1 MNQFI
6 TPKTHLNAKRAQ
18 QFLNRIVVLLFLL
31 AGTSFAATITSTT
44 GGGNWN
50 TSGTWVGS
58 VVPTVGDDVVIDG
71 PVTLNQNSGNLL
83 SLTVNTGKTL
93 TMSGVFTLATTGN
106 MTVNGTYAGAT
117 SGVVTIGGNLSF
129 GGTTFTI
136 GAANFSV
143 TGATTIAAGTF
154 TDGTTLGTNTFTGL
168 VTVSG
173 GSLTTTGTNTS
184 TWTFSGGLTNAGTV
198 TFSANVLMNMGGNLT
213 NNGTFSKTGNGVNV
227 FSNTTS
233 IGGSNAIAIAGLTTY
248 NGPTTFTNTST
259 VTFANSQT
267 YNTAVTVNNAS
278 TVVLSAGSINVS
290 AGQTFTNNG
299 TVTVASNVAITGN
312 GVYTNN
318 GTTTVNGI
326 TGSTGASTFT
336 NAANSILNY
345 NGLVG
350 SFMASGVLDLTASNN
365 TVNYSAGGAQ
375 GIKNIAHQNL
385 GATGSG
391 AKTPSAALTINGNLN
406 IISGASIADAGFTVT
421 VKGNIT
427 SAGSHTG
434 SGKILLM
441 GGSST
446 HLLST
451 TGGAPDFANIE
462 LNDALGATF
471 SGISTSTVINGTLTL
486 TAGDLT
492 LAAFGATGLVMNS
505 ALTIP
510 SGITVFNTSS
520 TGARTFNADVTN
532 NGTFSNATNPVY
544 NFVGSFTNNST
555 FTSGSGLYTFSG
567 TSKSISGSSATTITN
582 ATISGSYTNSSAG
595 GLTVG
600 VLSIPVA
607 GSLTLNNNIA
617 VSTSFAENGTLITNA
632 SQVFGAGTFTLA
644 NAATATLSV
653 GSQNGIAAS
662 AATGSIVI
670 TGARI
675 YGAAAN
681 YVFNSVNTPQITG
694 DGFSAA
700 TALTINNTG
709 VSGTVRQ
716 TNASVTVTG
725 TLTLTAGTYH
735 VGGASAASPNIL
747 TLNGPAIAGTS
758 ANLVTTSFSNL
769 VFGGGSVGVSIP
781 SSVTQLNA
789 LTSNNSSTA
798 GISLNSNVTLNGT
811 AAALTLTGRVNL
823 GSFDLSLVSPTST
836 ISGGSVAAM
845 VVADGSGQIKKTFGT
860 SGFSAFNFPVG
871 DASGS
876 YDYSPFS
883 ITFSANSTNRTI
895 GVRVIDAVHPSNG
908 AVADYATRYW
918 TVSDNQAGVGTY
930 TYSSL
935 SATYSTVAPTDVVGT
950 AANYKINRFN
960 GSGWVQLSSTVSAP
974 TVSTSA
980 SFNETTGTLGGNDFA
995 TRLNGSQT
1003 YTWTPI
1009 TGSADFNTASN
1020 WTPYRV
1026 SLFPNDI
1033 LQFSSGGS
1041 STATNVPTQTIFQ
1054 LLVSGSTNISLEAV
1068 STNTL
1073 SINGTTAVTNLSVA
1087 AGSTLQV
1094 STISNGNLTLN
1105 YGAVTGQLANIAG
1118 TLMVNPNG
1126 TYIPTNST
1134 TTITSGGFYTHAK
1147 DGGTI
1152 PVLTWNAGSTLN
1164 VTGITA
1170 TNITSGLS
1178 GTFPNLIW
1186 NNAAQTATGAINAAL
1201 TISGNLTI
1209 TAGTLFD
1216 NNFQITG
1223 NATGTLSVANGA
1235 TLKLGVGAGTTFPT
1249 LYTTANISLGA
1260 TSTVNYSAT
1269 VAQSIS
1275 GIPSTY
1281 GHLTISGG
1289 NTKTAGAAFSLAGDL
1304 TIAAGTF
1311 ADAGFTITVNGNVSN
1326 ASIHSGAGKILL
1338 SGGAAS
1344 HTVSTSGAVTSFGTI
1359 ELNDVNGAT
1368 FSGTGTG
1375 LTTIATLTL
1384 TAGSPSFG
1392 AFTNGLAITNAVT
1405 IPSGVT
1411 LAITSA
1417 TGNKA
1422 FGGDV
1427 TNNGTFTNSGNST
1440 VSLASNLTNNGTF
1453 TAGTGIFTAS
1463 GTTKTFSGSNTIS
1476 IDNLNVTG
1484 SYTNNSALNFTVNS
1498 ALTGAGSFV
1507 QGANALLILGGT
1519 STITTLTATAS
1530 PNTVSYVGTAN
1541 QTAKGTTYHNL
1552 TINPSAGIIV
1562 STGAPITVNNALTV
1576 STGTFSNGSNFALTV
1591 SGSTSISSG
1600 ATFNSSSTGAT
1611 SFADFINNGTWNHS
1625 SAGTIGISGN
1635 FNNSGTSFT
1644 ATGAYT
1650 FSGASKLIT
1659 GSSATTIPTATISGN
1674 YTNSNTGGLTA
1685 GALTVGGTLTLNNN
1699 IAITGSFV
1707 ANGTLI
1713 TTGSAQVTGGGTFTL
1728 GGAAT
1733 LNIGHIDGISAL
1745 GSSTGAIVV
1754 TTARTYNGGANYIYS
1769 GTTSPQIT
1777 GNALVSAGTLTINN
1791 TASSGTVR
1799 QTNPSV
1805 TVTGLLTLTAGT
1817 YEVGGVSAASPN
1829 TLVLSGPAI
1838 AGTPSNLVTTSFS
1851 NLSFTGASA
1860 GVSIP
1865 SSVTQLNLLTAAN
1878 TSGLSINSN
1887 ITLNA
1892 NSTALTLTSC
1902 LLNLGAND
1910 LILSAGSTV
1919 SGTLSATNMVNAD
1932 GSGQLKK
1939 VFPIGASSFIFP
1951 VGDATSGSDYSPFA
1965 LTFTTNSVTRTI
1977 GVNVTDGTPPTN
1989 GAITDFASR
1998 FWTVSDNQVGI
2009 GTYAYNPLVLTY
2021 NAVAGDINGTVAS
2034 YKVNR
2039 YYGSVWYQLNSTV
2052 ASPTV
2057 SASSSYDQISGTLGG
2072 NVFAIRN
2079 NPPTVYTWL
2088 PTTGTADFNTAT
2100 NWSPSRITTSNTDR
2114 LSFSSG
2120 GISTAFNVPTQ
2131 TINQLTVSGNTS
2143 VSLEAGSTNTLTI
2156 NGATATTNLSVASGS
2171 ILQVSTASLGT
2182 LTLNYGAIT
2191 GQIGNVAGTMIINSN
2206 GAFVTTNSTTTFA
2219 SGSTFTHARDG
2230 GAIPV
2235 ISWNTNATLNITG
2248 ITSTNLTGGLTGT
2261 FGNLTWDNVGQ
2272 TATGATNGVLTIAGN
2287 LTVANGTLFDNG
2299 SQITGNA
2306 TGTLSIASGAT
2317 LRLGVAATTFPT
2329 LFTTG
2334 NIALTTT
2341 STVIYNSSAAQTISA
2356 APVYGNLSITPVSG
2370 TPVKTAAGAF
2380 TVAGDL
2386 NISAGTF
2393 ADAGFTITVNGN
2405 VTNTATHSG
2414 AGKILLAGGLGI
2426 HSLNGATATYGNL
2439 ELQDAGT
2446 FNGTTTTVSGTT
2458 LVNGIAT
2465 ISSPSTVTLTGNVTI
2480 GANYNLANNGTAT
2493 IAGIL
2498 TGSNAVSAYTAG
2510 AGSTLNYSNGTTP
2523 MASGQFNVSAANNNV
2538 NYTGGTQTIRAA
2550 VYHNISFTAAGV
2562 KTVPDITING
2572 SFVRTGGTFSWSG
2585 TALTF
2590 ETSSAATI
2598 TIGTATAIVFPDII
2612 VNKLGGGT
2620 LTLIPT
2626 PTTTTVANLTI
2637 TAGSFSVG
2645 SITTSFIVNGNLSGV
2660 GTFDVSGANHTLT
2673 LNGSSNAVSNFLTAG
2688 AGVGTVIYNGSTNQ
2702 TMIASANYRN
2712 VTLQGTGIKSMT
2724 ANSKI
2729 DGVLNF
2735 NTNVLLSLG
2744 GANLSLKSTATLVG
2758 TFSASRMIVTDGSG
2772 AFIKEGTTTADFTTD
2787 IPSGIYP
2794 LGNSGGLYTPFTLSA
2809 LTATYTGTAYI
2820 SIRAVPAR
2828 QPNVPYYNNAL
2839 IKFWDVVTANMTI
2852 LSSSASFTFAASE
2865 VTGSVLLYEPR
2876 VWNGTTLSTV
2886 SGASGPS
2893 SNPFSTSGT
2902 TFLNGQWT
2910 AIDPT
2915 IRTSF
2920 YTYQSGDWSNL
2931 NTWTTDPSGTTLVS
2945 SIIPGPGD
2953 QVVVLPGRTL
2963 TTAISR
2969 TVGTFTVQSGGILDL
2984 SNTSGHNLGV
2994 IAGEGLI
3001 RLSSIN
3007 LPAGTWTSFVAA
3019 TGGTV
3024 EYYDLPAGTNVLS
3037 STQATYNNLLFT
3049 NSTATPYTAVTN
3061 SNFTTNG
3068 DLTFSRT
3075 GSGTVTFLI
3084 GNAAGAWTNNFNK
3097 NLTTGAG
3104 CFVGV
3109 SSYDA
3114 AHTINLAGNLVV
3126 DGTITLTNGG
3136 ANVTTLLGTATIRF
3150 TGSTVNTTATFNAG
3164 SSSKFYNVLVTKS
3177 DGYELFV
3184 SSAVGVT
3191 PLFHGVASTINVTL
3205 GTIRLGANISVPVL
3219 LADGGNYDLGAAGV
3233 LPIFWIDGANVT
3245 FAGTGGAFVPYGT
3258 LKITAGSFTNTTG
3271 QRSVVLRESGLFQID
3286 GGTASMALVRT
3297 STTAVTHRG
3306 SFVMSGGTLN
3316 LLGNNGGEQN
3326 YYSVFSLPYP
3336 ENVFKMSGGTINITR
3351 ASLGTI
3357 TPNGGIMIASATA
3370 NYDVTGGTVNI
3381 NTTGNQHFDI
3391 SSTASFYDVN
3401 IGRATA
3407 GTGQV
3412 RLNPIDWSFNGA
3424 PGNTATL
3431 PASRLRVLN
3440 NLVIQ
3445 TASSPVFNAVGNNV
3459 VVGGNF
3465 TINSGSTFT
3474 TGANT
3479 LVFNGTG
3486 AQSFAVSGTITAPG
3500 LNNLTINKTGGST
3513 LTLNGSA
3520 ATISAVAAFTL
3531 TAGVLADNGKTLNV
3545 GGNVINNGSHTGSGK
3560 ISLNGTVAQSIGGAG
3575 AGTFTNLEIAGGP
3588 ADVTATNT
3596 VRVNGNLTL
3605 ATNRIFNISI
3615 YKLILQANSAISGTF
3630 SSSRFIK
3637 TDGFL
3642 SDGGIVKPFNSTAA
3656 FVFPFGTGT
3665 NYTPAT
3671 IQFNATPTTWG
3682 TLDVRPVSAPQL
3694 YVTDPDVFNY
3704 YWKTR
3709 QTGFTGVPAGSVT
3722 LLFNYGNLADNT
3734 TYIPGY
3740 YNYSTISFTSINN
3753 VNEVIE
3759 ATNDIRFANVSY
3771 FEGDFTAGILAAFN
3785 TVVPYYSRS
3794 NGAWNVASTWSNTG
3808 HAGPASATIPTA
3820 SRPVF
3825 IGNGTTYFHTITVPT
3840 NNTYAG
3846 SLIVDAGSTLDVGTT
3861 TGNNFGAL
3869 PYSTAGGSG
3878 TVRISSAVS
3887 TAEFPAGDF
3896 GIFFTDVGGTA
3907 EYYTS
3912 GTSFT
3917 LPLITASP
3925 TSAQIRTYRNLNFTS
3940 QAGQTITTP
3949 NRDIEIY
3956 ENVIVGGNTAGISTF
3971 NDVTARTFTI
3981 DGNLTVNSILRFKN
3995 MTNQSLIT
4003 LGNITVSSTGTF
4015 DVENTGT
4022 ALHALQLSGNLTN
4035 NGSVAF
4041 NQASDVDV
4049 TFAGT
4054 TNQSLTGSNG
4064 SAVTGLNNVTVNMG
4078 TDMSLVLDVN
4088 VAGTL
4093 TAPTNNWLNLQNG
4106 TFRLSK
4112 AATLTLN
4119 DQASSFLVPQ
4129 TSAISINHASALI
4142 NAGFAANDAS
4152 DFILAGKLEL
4162 LAGSMNV
4169 GNAANN
4175 NHNDLEYAPTNLPE
4189 IYLEGNSQLNVN
4201 GQIRRSVSVLLGSLK
4216 YTQKDNSVTLVRG
4229 KNPGASSN
4237 FNHNRAKFEIT
4248 GTGSQFNM
4256 SNNSLLIIDRNGL
4269 ASGIYGD
4276 LLLEPTASSITGGEI
4291 RFGTSLTPSTTGQNF
4306 FTITS
4311 NVPLWDVTIDGT
4323 TSIKT
4328 VQLLNT
4334 PISIQKTFAIR
4345 GNSIFNT
4352 NSLNVTLS
4360 GDFINENTT
4369 NTAGL
4374 SVGGYRPVSSTQLT
4388 TFNGAA
4394 ASQLLAGFSGN
4405 VTNFANLTL
4414 NNTFGGGAFNFAS
4427 NTNVRVNGNLR
4438 TLAGAVNANANNIV
4452 ITGDVENN
4460 IAVSNTGAGYLEMAG
4475 TSAQELSGNAS
4486 GTYVNLKVNNAAG
4499 IETIVPVSISGN
4511 LNFVTGQ
4518 FYINNQLLT
4527 LTETASTSGTFSQL
4541 NMIRTNGVLSDAG
4554 VIKRFPASAS
4564 AAFTFPIGITL
4575 KYTPAVIT
4583 VVSNSVL
4590 GNINVKPVNTRHP
4603 ATTDPLDKELTYYW
4617 NTTATGFSG
4626 GATFNQQYNY
4636 MNSDAIN
4643 GNENVYVGGRFFGSV
4658 WVPQYGIAGAV
4669 NSTANTITFN
4679 GVNYLNGDY
4688 TAGETT
4694 EFDQLLIYYSRNAT
4708 TGGNW
4713 NNVNSW
4719 STDQILQHAGAASLS
4734 PPNFNQVIIASG
4746 HTITSVA
4753 NSLNAPLATINGTLN
4768 LQNFIGNNF
4777 GTVSGT
4783 GTIQISPTALNQL
4796 IFPGGS
4802 YTSFV
4807 APGGGTFEYQSSAL
4821 ATMPSQATYNGLKFT
4836 GAGTKNLFNTDLT
4849 INGTLNI
4856 AAGNVNN
4863 TNNKNIALAS
4873 DLINSVGIGGLTM
4886 GTGTFTLS
4894 GTTQSLSGATQ
4905 FYKLN
4910 VNGGGIKTLSSSI
4923 NITNELI
4930 LTSGIVSTG
4939 ANRVQV
4945 PAASL
4950 VTGGSTGS
4958 YINGNLQRGIASATT
4973 SKTYPVGDATSFA
4986 PVTVSFTGATN
4997 GSGTLTVSTSAGDH
5011 PNIYY
5016 SGVDQFKS
5024 INRTWSIVNAGVTG
5038 FTNYAL
5044 TTGFQ
5049 PADLDGGVNTSNMTL
5064 SRYTGAGNVWESA
5077 LTQSSTS
5084 STVTGGSWTSFGTF
5098 QGGEFINGYIWTGNI
5113 NTSWNLPSNW
5123 IPGIVPTASDNVTI
5137 GNVSNVPNVN
5147 IGLAQTNSLTLLAGA
5162 NVTIPSGNILVVNG
5176 DMSAAANNIFSTGT
5190 LRFAGTSK
5198 TFNGSMICAPT
5209 VNVATGASLSLGASS
5224 QWELQQNLING
5235 GTFIPG
5241 VNPVTF
5247 SGSGN
5252 SSISGN
5258 VITFSDL
5265 TMNKATALQG
5275 VILQSNV
5282 NVTGNLTMNTGDI
5295 NLNGHVID
5303 LGATGTLVNE
5313 TAANRVYGATGS
5325 ITAIRT
5331 LNAPSAVN
5339 VAGLGA
5345 ELTSS
5350 ANLGTTT
5357 VTRGNDQ
5364 KVSPTGYGL
5373 NRHFLISPTNNTSL
5387 NATLKFNYF
5396 DDEVSTPLGTII
5408 ESELDLWRY
5417 DGSFWVAQFA
5427 VLNAAGNYLTKTGI
5441 PSFSPW
5447 TAGSQTNNPLPV
5459 TLLSLTVECNEG
5471 EVTSSWTTASEI
5483 NNRQFLVQQSKDAVT
5498 WTNVLTVAGS
5508 GNSTTMRN
5516 YSGKF
5521 NNSIEG
5527 VSYIRLTQVDFNG
5540 KSEVFSPVS
5549 VNCLNVN
5556 ENQVS
5561 LAPNPAVDYV
5571 NANFITNEAMSATIT
5586 VFSSTG
5592 QLLLSTAAMLQNG
5605 STTVRLDVSGLP
5617 KGVYFMKVSNDK
5629 GLEIKGN
5636 KTIIKM

>member
-1 MNQFI
+1 L
-6 TPKTHLNAKRAQ
+6 KLG
-18 QFLNRIVVLLFLL
+18 
-31 AGTSFAATITSTT
+31 AGTGTT
-44 GGGNWN
+44 F
-50 TSGTWVGS
+50 
-58 VVPTVGDDVVIDG
+58 PT
-71 PVTLNQNSGNLL
+71 L
-83 SLTVNTGKTL
+83 
-93 TMSGVFTLATTGN
+93 FTTGN
-106 MTVNGTYAGAT
+106 ISLGTTSTVNYSAT
-117 SGVVTIGGNLSF
+117 VAQAISAAPSSYGHLTISGVSTKTV
-129 GGTTFTI
+129 
-136 GAANFSV
+136 GADLTVA
-143 TGATTIAAGTF
+143 GDLTIAAGTLADAGF
-154 TDGTTLGTNTFTGL
+154 TITVNGNVSNASTHSGAGRILLSGGAVSHIVATSGAATSFGTIELSDASGASFSGTGTGLTTIATLTPTSGSPSFGAFTNGLAIINAVTITSGVNLAITSATGNKAFNGDVTNYGTFTNSGNS
-168 VTVSG
+168 TVS
-173 GSLTTTGTNTS
+173 L
-184 TWTFSGGLTNAGTV
+184 A
-198 TFSANVLMNMGGNLT
+198 GNLT
-213 NNGTFSKTGNGVNV
+213 NNGTFSAGNGIYTASGATKT
-227 FSNTTS
+227 FS
-233 IGGSNAIAIAGLTTY
+233 GSNAISIDNLNITGSYTNNCALNFTVNSALTGSGSFIQGANALLVIGGTSTITTLTASVSPNTVTYVGTANQTAKGTTY
-248 NGPTTFTNTST
+248 HNLTINPSSGIIVSTGAATS
-259 VTFANSQT
+259 
-267 YNTAVTVNNAS
+267 VNNA
-278 TVVLSAGSINVS
+278 LNVS
-290 AGQTFTNNG
+290 TGTFSNG
-299 TVTVASNVAITGN
+299 SNFALTVSGSTSISSGATFSSS
-312 GVYTNN
+312 
-318 GTTTVNGI
+318 
-326 TGSTGASTFT
+326 STGASSFT
-336 NAANSILNY
+336 DITNSGTWNHSAAGTIGVSGNFNNS
-345 NGLVG
+345 GT
-350 SFMASGVLDLTASNN
+350 SFT
-365 TVNYSAGGAQ
+365 
-375 GIKNIAHQNL
+375 
-385 GATGSG
+385 ATG
-391 AKTPSAALTINGNLN
+391 
-406 IISGASIADAGFTVT
+406 V
-421 VKGNIT
+421 
-427 SAGSHTG
+427 
-434 SGKILLM
+434 
-441 GGSST
+441 
-446 HLLST
+446 
-451 TGGAPDFANIE
+451 
-462 LNDALGATF
+462 
-471 SGISTSTVINGTLTL
+471 
-486 TAGDLT
+486 
-492 LAAFGATGLVMNS
+492 
-505 ALTIP
+505 
-510 SGITVFNTSS
+510 
-520 TGARTFNADVTN
+520 
-532 NGTFSNATNPVY
+532 
-544 NFVGSFTNNST
+544 
-555 FTSGSGLYTFSG
+555 YTFSG
-567 TSKSISGSSATTITN
+567 ALKLITGSSTTTIPT
-582 ATISGSYTNSSAG
+582 ATISGSYTNNNTG

-600 VLSIPVA
+600 TLTVPVA
-607 GSLTLNNNIA
+607 GSLGLNNNLAIT
-617 VSTSFAENGTLITNA
+617 TSFAQNGTLNTGS
-632 SQVFGAGTFTLA
+632 SQVTGAGTFNL
-644 NAATATLSV
+644 
-653 GSQNGIAAS
+653 AS
-662 AATGSIVI
+662 ASTAFLNIGHVDGISATGGA
-670 TGARI
+670 TGAIVVSGART

-681 YVFNSVNTPQITG
+681 YTFSGSSTPQVTG
-694 DGFSAA
+694 NALV
-700 TALTINNTG
+700 TAGTLTINKTAIG
-709 VSGTVRQ
+709 GTVQQ
-716 TNASVTVTG
+716 TIASLTVTG
-725 TLTLTAGTYH
+725 LLTLTYGTYE
-735 VGGASAASPNIL
+735 VGGISGTPNTL
-747 TLNGPAIAGTS
+747 VLNGPSIAGTPT
-758 ANLVTTSFSNL
+758 NLITTNFSNL
-769 VFGGGSVGVSIP
+769 SFTGAAAGVSIP

-789 LTSNNSSTA
+789 LTSANTSGLS
-798 GISLNSNVTLNGT
+798 INSNITLNATGT
-811 AAALTLTGRVNL
+811 ALTLTSCLLNL
-823 GSFDLSLVSPTST
+823 GSNDLTLSAGST
-836 ISGGSVAAM
+836 FSGTPSITNM
-845 VVADGSGQIKKTFGT
+845 VVADGSGQLRKVFPTGASSFT
-860 SGFSAFNFPVG
+860 FPVG
-871 DASGS
+871 DVTSGS
-876 YDYSPFS
+876 DYSPFAL
-883 ITFSANSTNRTI
+883 TFSANSTNRTI
-895 GVRVIDAVHPSNG
+895 GIRVIDAAHPSNG
-908 AVADYATRYW
+908 AVTDYATRYW

-960 GSGWVQLSSTVSAP
+960 GSGWVQLSSTVSAQ

-1003 YTWTPI
+1003 YTWTPV

-1020 WTPYRV
+1020 WSPARV

-1054 LLVSGSTNISLEAV
+1054 LLVSGSTNISLEAA

-1073 SINGTTAVTNLSVA
+1073 SINGTTALTNLSVS

-1094 STISNGNLTLN
+1094 STVTTGNLTLN

-1118 TLMVNPNG
+1118 TMVVNANG
-1126 TYIPTNST
+1126 TYTTTNST
-1134 TTITSGGFYTHAK
+1134 TTFASGSTYTHAR
-1147 DGGTI
+1147 DGGAI
-1152 PVLTWNAGSTLN
+1152 PAATWNATSTLN
-1164 VTGITA
+1164 ISGVVATNPTGI
-1170 TNITSGLS
+1170 S
-1178 GTFPNLIW
+1178 GTFGNFTW
-1186 NNAAQTATGAINAAL
+1186 NNASQGAATGAISAAI
-1201 TISGNLTI
+1201 TIAGNLSVN
-1209 TAGTLFD
+1209 AGTLFD

-1223 NATGTLSVANGA
+1223 NTAGTLAVANGA
-1235 TLKLGVGAGTTFPT
+1235 TLRLGVAAGTTLPT
-1249 LYTTANISLGA
+1249 LFTTGNITLGA

-1269 VAQSIS
+1269 VAQAVSS
-1275 GIPSTY
+1275 APASY
-1281 GHLTISGG
+1281 GHLIISGG
-1289 NTKTAGAAFSLAGDL
+1289 NTKTAGAALTVAGDL
-1304 TIAAGTF
+1304 TIAAGTL

-1326 ASIHSGAGKILL
+1326 AGTYSGAGRILL

-1344 HTVSTSGAVTSFGTI
+1344 HIVATSGAATSFGTI
-1359 ELNDVNGAT
+1359 ELNDANGAS
-1368 FSGTGTG
+1368 FSGTGSG
-1375 LTTIATLTL
+1375 LATIATLTL

-1392 AFTNGLAITNAVT
+1392 AFTNGLAITNALT
-1405 IPSGVT
+1405 IPVGVT
-1411 LAITSA
+1411 LGITST

-1422 FGGDV
+1422 FNGDV
-1427 TNNGTFTNSGNST
+1427 TINGTFTNSGNST
-1440 VSLASNLTNNGTF
+1440 VSLAGNLTNNGTF
-1453 TAGTGIFTAS
+1453 NSGTGVYTAS
-1463 GTTKTFSGSNTIS
+1463 GAVKL
-1476 IDNLNVTG
+1476 LNGTNASSFASLAITG
-1484 SYTNNSALNFTVNS
+1484 SYSNSNNVGVNVTT
-1498 ALTGAGSFV
+1498 ALTGTGSLT
-1507 QGANALLILGGT
+1507 QGVNSTLTLGGIYP
-1519 STITTLTATAS
+1519 ITTLTATAV
-1530 PNTVSYVGTAN
+1530 PNTVIYNGTVP
-1541 QTAKGTTYHNL
+1541 QTIKPVTYNNL
-1552 TINPSAGIIV
+1552 TINPSAGV
-1562 STGAPITVNNALTV
+1562 TVTNGANLTINNGLTV
-1576 STGTFSNGSNFALTV
+1576 STGTFEN
-1591 SGSTSISSG
+1591 SGAFSIAVSG
-1600 ATFNSSSTGAT
+1600 ATTINSGAVFNALGTGAA
-1611 SFADFINNGTWNHS
+1611 SFVDFTNNGTWNNS
-1625 SAGTIGISGN
+1625 STAVVGVSGN
-1635 FNNSGTSFT
+1635 FTQSGTSFSSG
-1644 ATGAYT
+1644 TGMYT
-1650 FSGASKLIT
+1650 FSGATKNIT
-1659 GSSATTIPTATISGN
+1659 GSSATVITNATISGS
-1674 YTNSNTGGLTA
+1674 YTNSNTGGLTV
-1685 GALTVGGTLTLNNN
+1685 GTLTVPVAGSLTLNNN
-1699 IAITGSFV
+1699 LVIATSF
-1707 ANGTLI
+1707 AQNGTLN
-1713 TTGSAQVTGGGTFTL
+1713 TGSSQVTGAGTFNLASAST
-1728 GGAAT
+1728 AF
-1733 LNIGHIDGISAL
+1733 LNIGHFDGISAT
-1745 GSSTGAIVV
+1745 GGVTGAIVV
-1754 TTARTYNGGANYIYS
+1754 AGTRTYGAAANYTYNG
-1769 GTTSPQIT
+1769 TSTPQST
-1777 GNALVSAGTLTINN
+1777 GNGLSTAGTLTINN
-1791 TASSGTVR
+1791 TAVGGTVQ
-1799 QTNPSV
+1799 QTNTSV
-1805 TVTGLLTLTAGT
+1805 TSTGLLTLTAGT
-1817 YEVGGVSAASPN
+1817 YEVGGISGTPN
-1829 TLVLSGPAI
+1829 TLVLNGPSI
-1838 AGTPSNLVTTSFS
+1838 AGTPTNLITTNFS

-1865 SSVTQLNLLTAAN
+1865 SSVTQLNALTAAN

-1892 NSTALTLTSC
+1892 TGTALTLTSC
-1902 LLNLGAND
+1902 LLNLGSND

-1919 SGTLSATNMVNAD
+1919 SGTLSATNMVDAD

-1965 LTFTTNSVTRTI
+1965 LTFSANSVTRTI

-1998 FWTVSDNQVGI
+1998 FWTVSDNQVGV

-2021 NAVAGDINGTVAS
+2021 NAVAGDINGTVAN

-2039 YYGSVWYQLNSTV
+2039 FYGSVWYQLNSTV

-2088 PTTGTADFNTAT
+2088 PTTGTADFNTAS
-2100 NWSPSRITTSNTDR
+2100 NWSPSRITTSNTDK

-2120 GISTAFNVPTQ
+2120 GTSIATNVPTQ
-2131 TINQLTVSGNTS
+2131 TINQLTVSGNTNI
-2143 VSLEAGSTNTLTI
+2143 SLEAGSTNTLTI
-2156 NGATATTNLSVASGS
+2156 NGVTAATNLSVASGS

-2182 LTLNYGAIT
+2182 LTLNYGATT
-2191 GQIGNVAGTMIINSN
+2191 GQIGNVVGTMIINPN
-2206 GAFVTTNSTTTFA
+2206 GAFVTTNSITTFA
-2219 SGSTFTHARDG
+2219 SGSTFNHARDG

-2235 ISWNTNATLNITG
+2235 ITWNANATLNITG
-2248 ITSTNLTGGLTGT
+2248 ITSTNITGGLTGT
-2261 FGNLTWDNVGQ
+2261 FGNLLWDNAGQ

-2287 LTVANGTLFDNG
+2287 LTVNNGTLFDNG

-2306 TGTLSIASGAT
+2306 TSALSIASGAT

-2334 NIALTTT
+2334 NISLATT

-2386 NISAGTF
+2386 TISAGTF
-2393 ADAGFTITVNGN
+2393 ADAGYIITVNGN
-2405 VTNTATHSG
+2405 VTNSATHSG

-2426 HSLNGATATYGNL
+2426 HNLNGVTSTYGNL
-2439 ELQDAGT
+2439 ELQDAST

-2480 GANYNLANNGTAT
+2480 GANYTLANNGTAT

-2510 AGSTLNYSNGTTP
+2510 TGSTLNYSNGTTP

-2550 VYHNISFTAAGV
+2550 VYHNISFTVAGV

-2572 SFVRTGGTFSWSG
+2572 SFVRTGGTFTWSG

-2620 LTLIPT
+2620 LTLVPT
-2626 PTTTTVANLTI
+2626 PTITTVANLTI

-2645 SITTSFIVNGNLSGV
+2645 STATSFIINGNLSGV
-2660 GTFDVSGANHTLT
+2660 GTLNVSGANHTLT
-2673 LNGSSNAVSNFLTAG
+2673 LNGSTNAVSNFLTAG

-2712 VTLQGTGIKSMT
+2712 VTLQGTGVKSMT
-2724 ANSKI
+2724 ANSTI

-2735 NTNVLLSLG
+2735 NANVLLSLG
-2744 GANLSLKSTATLVG
+2744 GADLRLKSTATLVG

-2809 LTATYTGTAYI
+2809 LTASYTGTAYI
-2820 SIRAVPAR
+2820 SVKAVPAR
-2828 QPNVPYYNNAL
+2828 QPNAPYYFNTL
-2839 IKFWDVVTANMTI
+2839 IKFWDITTANMTI
-2852 LSSSASFTFAASE
+2852 TSANASFSFAASE

-2886 SGASGPS
+2886 AGASAPS
-2893 SNPFSTSGT
+2893 SNPFSTTGT

-2915 IRTSF
+2915 VRTSF
-2920 YTYQSGDWSNL
+2920 YTYQSGDWANL
-2931 NTWTTDPSGTTLVS
+2931 NTWTTDPSGTTLMNS
-2945 SIIPGPGD
+2945 MIPGPGD

-2984 SNTSGHNLGV
+2984 VNTSGHNLGV

-3007 LPAGTWTSFVAA
+3007 LPAGIWTSFVAA

-3037 STQATYNNLLFT
+3037 TTQVTYNNLLFT
-3049 NSTATPYTAVTN
+3049 NSTATSYTAVTN

-3068 DLTFSRT
+3068 DVTFSRS
-3075 GSGTVTFLI
+3075 GSGSATFLI
-3084 GNAAGAWTNNFNK
+3084 GNTAGTWTNNFNK
-3097 NLTTGAG
+3097 NVTIGAG
-3104 CFVGV
+3104 CIVGL
-3109 SSYDA
+3109 SSYNA

-3126 DGTITLTNGG
+3126 NGTLTLTNGA
-3136 ANVTTLLGTATIRF
+3136 ANVTTTLGTATIRF

-3164 SSSKFYNVLVTKS
+3164 SSTKFYNLVVTKS
-3177 DGYELFV
+3177 DGYELYM
-3184 SSAVGVT
+3184 SSTSGVT
-3191 PLFHGVASTINVTL
+3191 PLFHGVGNTIDVTL

-3219 LADGGNYDLGAAGV
+3219 LTGGGNYDLGAPGV

-3245 FAGTGGAFVPYGT
+3245 FAGTGGALVPYGT

-3271 QRSVVLRESGLFQID
+3271 QASVVLRESGLFQID
-3286 GGTASMALVRT
+3286 GGTATMALVRT

-3316 LLGNNGGEQN
+3316 LLGNNGNEQN

-3351 ASLGTI
+3351 ATLGSI

-3370 NYDVTGGTVNI
+3370 NYDVTGGIINV
-3381 NTTGNQHFDI
+3381 NTTGNIHFDI
-3391 SSTASFYDVN
+3391 SSTAAFYDLN

-3412 RLNPIDWSFNGA
+3412 RLNPINWSYDGNA
-3424 PGNTATL
+3424 GNTATI
-3431 PASRLRVLN
+3431 PASRIRVLN

-3465 TINSGSTFT
+3465 TVNTNATFT

-3479 LVFNGTG
+3479 LIFNGTG

-3500 LNNLTINKTGGST
+3500 LNNLTINKAGGST
-3513 LTLNGSA
+3513 LTLDGSVSAITA
-3520 ATISAVAAFTL
+3520 ASAFTL

-3560 ISLNGTVAQSIGGAG
+3560 ISLNGTVAQSIGGS
-3575 AGTFTNLEIAGGP
+3575 GTGIFTNLEIAGGP

-3671 IQFNATPTTWG
+3671 IQFNTAPTTWG

-3694 YVTDPDVFNY
+3694 YVTDPNVFNY
-3704 YWKTR
+3704 YWKTH

-3771 FEGDFTAGILAAFN
+3771 FEGDFTAGILAAFS

-3808 HAGPASATIPTA
+3808 HGGPASATIPNA

-3825 IGNGTTYFHTITVPT
+3825 IGDGTTYFHTITVPT

-3878 TVRISSAVS
+3878 TIRISSAVS

-3896 GIFFTDVGGTA
+3896 GIFFTGVGGTA

-3949 NRDIEIY
+3949 NRDLEIY
-3956 ENVIVGGNTAGISTF
+3956 ENVIVGGNTAGITTF
-3971 NDVTARTFTI
+3971 NDVAARTFTI

-3995 MTNQSLIT
+3995 TTNQSLIT

-4022 ALHALQLSGNLTN
+4022 ALHTLQLSGNLTN
-4035 NGSVAF
+4035 NGSVALS
-4041 NQASDVDV
+4041 QASAVDV

-4054 TNQSLTGSNG
+4054 TNQSITGSNG

-4078 TDMSLVLDVN
+4078 TDMSQVLDVN

-4093 TAPTNNWLNLQNG
+4093 IAPTNNWLNLQNG

-4112 AATLTLN
+4112 ATTLTLN

-4129 TSAISINHASALI
+4129 TSAISINHASAVI

-4162 LAGSMNV
+4162 LAGTMNV

-4229 KNPGASSN
+4229 KNPGASLN

-4276 LLLEPTASSITGGEI
+4276 LLLEPTTSSVTGGEI
-4291 RFGTSLTPSTTGQNF
+4291 RFGTSLTPSTAGQNL

-4311 NVPLWDVTIDGT
+4311 NVPLWNVTVDGT

-4352 NSLNVTLS
+4352 NSLDVTLS

-4394 ASQLLAGFSGN
+4394 ASQSLAGASGN

-4414 NNTFGGGAFNFAS
+4414 NNTFGGGTFNFAS

-4438 TLAGAVNANANNIV
+4438 ALAGAVNANANNIV

-4460 IAVSNTGAGYLEMAG
+4460 VAISNTGAGFLEMAG
-4475 TSAQELSGNAS
+4475 ASNQELSGNGS

-4499 IETIVPVSISGN
+4499 IETVVPASISGV

-4518 FYINNQLLT
+4518 LYINNQLLT
-4527 LTETASTSGTFSQL
+4527 LTETASTSGTFSQF

-4583 VVSNSVL
+4583 VVSNSAL
-4590 GNINVKPVNTRHP
+4590 GTITVKPVNTRHP

-4626 GATFNQQYNY
+4626 GATFNQQYTY

-4643 GNENVYVGGRFFGSV
+4643 GNENVYLGGRFFGSV

-4669 NSTANTITFN
+4669 NSAANTITLN

-4708 TGGNW
+4708 LGGNW

-4734 PPNFNQVIIASG
+4734 PPNFNQVVIASG
-4746 HTITSVA
+4746 HTITAVA

-4802 YTSFV
+4802 YTTFV
-4807 APGGGTFEYQSSAL
+4807 APGGGTFEYQSSVL

-4849 INGTLNI
+4849 INGTLTI

-4863 TNNKNIALAS
+4863 TNNKNIALAG
-4873 DLINSVGIGGLTM
+4873 DLVNSVGIGGLTM
-4886 GTGTFTLS
+4886 GTGTLTLS

-4910 VNGGGIKTLSSSI
+4910 VNGGGIKTLISSI

-4930 LTSGIVSTG
+4930 LTSGIVATG
-4939 ANRVQV
+4939 ANTVQV
-4945 PAASL
+4945 PAAGL

-4958 YINGNLQRGIASATT
+4958 FINGNLQRGIASATT

-4986 PVTVSFTGATN
+4986 PVTVSFNGATN
-4997 GSGTLTVSTSAGDH
+4997 GSGTLTVSTGAGDH

-5038 FTNYAL
+5038 FTNYSL

-5098 QGGEFINGYIWTGNI
+5098 QGGEFINGYIWTGNT

-5137 GNVSNVPNVN
+5137 GNVSNVPNIN
-5147 IGLAQTNSLTLLAGA
+5147 ITTAQCNSLTLLAGA
-5162 NVTIPSGNILVVNG
+5162 NITIPSGNILVVNG

-5247 SGSGN
+5247 SGSAN

-5265 TMNKATALQG
+5265 TMNKATALQEA
-5275 VILQSNV
+5275 ILQSNV

-5325 ITAIRT
+5325 ITAVRT
-5331 LNAPSAVN
+5331 LSAPSAVN

-5350 ANLGTTT
+5350 ANLGATT

-5396 DDEVSTPLGTII
+5396 DDEVSTPLGTIN

-5459 TLLSLTVECNEG
+5459 TLLSFDAECNDG

-5508 GNSTTMRN
+5508 GNSTTTRN

-5521 NNSIEG
+5521 SNSIEG

-5540 KSEVFSPVS
+5540 KSEIFSPVS
-5549 VNCLNVN
+5549 VNCLNPN

-5571 NANFITNEAMSATIT
+5571 NANFITNKAMSATIT

-5592 QLLLSTAAMLQNG
+5592 QLLLSTAAILQNG

-5629 GLEIKGN
+5629 GFEIKGN